1 MRYEVYTKEL
11 VQEYLK
17 SGIISGK
24 NFPDMELYIDQMV
37 KYLNGEL
44 RIYGNE
50 EAKPITKAMISNYTK
65 HKMLP
70 RPTGKRYT
78 KEHLIFMSLVYY
90 LKGCFS
96 MDEIQRLM
104 KPLIK
109 NYTSDWDDKI
119 DIENMY
125 EEIIT
130 FVQKI
135 ESDLPARMDKQM
147 SEIKKFLANRDAADD
162 DTSELMMFITTLI
175 MRSNA
180 ERFIAQKLLDEFF
193 ENGSESGK
201 KK

>member
-1 MRYEVYTKEL
+1 MRYEAFTKEL
-11 VQEYLK
+11 VEKYLED
-17 SGIISGK
+17 GIITGE

-37 KYLNGEL
+37 KYLNNEL
-44 RIYGNE
+44 IIYGDE
-50 EAKPITKAMISNYTK
+50 KTGPITNAMISNYTK

-78 KEHLIFMSLVYY
+78 KEHFIFMSLVYY

-119 DIENMY
+119 DIESMY
-125 EEIIT
+125 DEITT
-130 FVQKI
+130 FVRKT
-135 ESDLPARMDKQM
+135 EADLPDRIDKQM
-147 SEIKKFLANRDAADD
+147 SEVKKFLANRDAADD

-193 ENGSESGK
+193 ENATKSGK

>member
-11 VQEYLK
+11 AESYLK

-37 KYLNGEL
+37 KYLNNEL
-44 RIYGNE
+44 MIYGDGENG
-50 EAKPITKAMISNYTK
+50 PITKAMISNYTK

-70 RPTGKRYT
+70 RPVGKRYT
-78 KEHLIFMSLVYY
+78 KEHLIFCSLVYY

-104 KPLIK
+104 KPLLK

-119 DIENMY
+119 DIESMY
-125 EEIIT
+125 KEIIA
-130 FVQKI
+130 FVQKT
-135 ESDLPARMDKQM
+135 EADLPSRMDKQM
-147 SEIKKFLANRDAADD
+147 SDIKKFLDNRDAADD
-162 DTSELMMFITTLI
+162 DTSELMMFITSLI

-193 ENGSESGK
+193 EDISKSGK

>member
-17 SGIISGK
+17 SGIISGE
-24 NFPDMELYIDQMV
+24 NFPTMELYIDQMV
-37 KYLNGEL
+37 KCLNSDL
-44 RIYGNE
+44 HIYGDGE
-50 EAKPITKAMISNYTK
+50 TRPITKAMISNYTK
-65 HKMLP
+65 HQMLP

-109 NYTSDWDDKI
+109 NYASDWDDKI

-125 EEIIT
+125 KEIT
-130 FVQKI
+130 EFVQKT
-135 ESDLPARMDKQM
+135 EADLPTRIDNQM
-147 SEIKKFLANRDAADD
+147 SDIKKFLANRDAADD

-193 ENGSESGK
+193 ANGKESSK

>member
-1 MRYEVYTKEL
+1 MRYEAYTKEL
-11 VQEYLK
+11 VVKYLEN
-17 SGIISGK
+17 GIIGGE

-37 KYLNGEL
+37 KYLNSELLLYGDGEN
-44 RIYGNE
+44 G
-50 EAKPITKAMISNYTK
+50 PITKAMISNYTK

-78 KEHLIFMSLVYY
+78 KEHFIFMSLVYY

-96 MDEIQRLM
+96 MDETQRLM

-109 NYTSDWDDKI
+109 NYASDWDDKI
-119 DIENMY
+119 DIESMY
-125 EEIIT
+125 KEIIT
-130 FVQKI
+130 FVRKT
-135 ESDLPARMDKQM
+135 EEDLPSRIDKQM
-147 SEIKKFLANRDAADD
+147 SEVKKFLANRDAADD
-162 DTSELMMFITTLI
+162 DTSEMIMFITTLI

-193 ENGSESGK
+193 ENTNKGGK

>member
-11 VQEYLK
+11 VEKYLK
-17 SGIISGK
+17 SGIISEK

-44 RIYGNE
+44 HIYGDGE
-50 EAKPITKAMISNYTK
+50 SRPITKAMISNYTK

-78 KEHLIFMSLVYY
+78 KEHLTFMSLVYY

-125 EEIIT
+125 KEIIT
-130 FVQKI
+130 VVQKT
-135 ESDLPARMDKQM
+135 EADLPARMDKQM

-193 ENGSESGK
+193 ENGINNNK